1 MKQRPSMEKRRKE
14 QARRDRR
21 EEKAARRERR
31 KAEREVMRASGQDP
45 DLEPVEEHTGGEE
58 PPSSTESQS
67 DLKA

>member
-31 KAEREVMRASGQDP
+31 KAERAELLASGRDP
-45 DLEPVEEHTGGEE
+45 DLEPVNATNDDEAPNTN
-58 PPSSTESQS
+58 
-67 DLKA
+67 

>member
-31 KAEREVMRASGQDP
+31 KGEREAMRAAGLDP
-45 DLEPVEEHTGGEE
+45 DLEPLKETASEE
-58 PPSSTESQS
+58 PPGSTDAQS
-67 DLKA
+67 ELKT